1 MRVWGFIELG
11 ILISLLGKWCQR
23 MHVDQRVVVNVFVVR
38 YGWEGGNVKE
48 GGDFFPVRWERCY
61 GG

>member
-1 MRVWGFIELG
+1 
-11 ILISLLGKWCQR
+11 
-23 MHVDQRVVVNVFVVR
+23 VFVVR